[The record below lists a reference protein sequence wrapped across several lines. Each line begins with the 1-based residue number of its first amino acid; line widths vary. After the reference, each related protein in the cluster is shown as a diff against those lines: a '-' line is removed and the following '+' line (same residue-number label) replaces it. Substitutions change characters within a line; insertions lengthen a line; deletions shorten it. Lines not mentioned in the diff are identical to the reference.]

1 MDESEITALLQE
13 WERRCRVNTDTH
25 AWAERRLDRLNA
37 ACAVISVGSMVAL
50 GVIAS
55 GFDLTKG
62 STRYLVVA
70 LSVVA
75 ALVTV
80 VATVR
85 NYGLE
90 AAAHRNAS
98 RQYGALRRE
107 IEAISVEWQDRPD
120 QIKSHID
127 EIRRRWD
134 WVADIAPNA
143 PRRVRE
149 RAENKLNTS
158 AIWNRSVSSGSP
170 SS

>member
-1 MDESEITALLQE
+1 
-13 WERRCRVNTDTH
+13 
-25 AWAERRLDRLNA
+25 
-37 ACAVISVGSMVAL
+37 MVAL

-62 STRYLVVA
+62 SGRYLVIA
-70 LSVVA
+70 LSVIA

-85 NYGLE
+85 NYGLK

-107 IEAISVEWQDRPD
+107 IEAIAVERQNKPD
-120 QIKSHID
+120 QVKPYID

-134 WVADIAPNA
+134 WVADLAPNA

-149 RAENKLNTS
+149 RAEAKEGNTS
-158 AIWNRSVSSGSP
+158 AVWNRSVSSGSP